1 MAHPAAVSREYL
13 FMIDNRRDFLRVLL
27 GGAAGLSLT
36 VTSRALGQA
45 AGQGGPPP
53 TPITAKKLTDRIVVL
68 SGAGGNVGLVIAP
81 EGGLMIDG
89 GLPNRAG
96 DLAKAVADIIRRPVQ
111 VLFNTHYH
119 GDHVGS
125 NELLGKNKVRIIAH
139 TNVKKRLGER
149 IESQA
154 FGRTIEPLS
163 ATGQPTETFPVG
175 GKLTFGREAVQYT
188 HVPLAHTDG
197 DAWVFFPQANI
208 LHTGDLL
215 FIERYPVVDFTVG
228 GSLAGMTAA
237 LDRVVRAVDKTT
249 QIIPGHGPVVT
260 IKELLAT
267 RQMWAA
273 LNQRLE
279 MMAKE
284 GRTVDE
290 VVKAAPTKDFDAK
303 VGPQA
308 AQTSEGFLR
317 QAYGGVLARQ
327 KRG

>member
-1 MAHPAAVSREYL
+1 
-13 FMIDNRRDFLRVLL
+13 MIDTRRDFLRALL
-27 GGAAGLSLT
+27 SGAAGLSLT
-36 VTSRALGQA
+36 ITSRAFGQA
-45 AGQGGPPP
+45 ATQGAPPA
-53 TPITAKKLTDRIVVL
+53 PITVKKLTDRLFVL
-68 SGAGGNVGLVIAP
+68 SGAGGNVGLVISP

-89 GLPNRAG
+89 GLPNRSA
-96 DLAKAVADIIRRPVQ
+96 DLAKSVAEIIRMPVRI
-111 VLFNTHYH
+111 LFNTHYH

-139 TNVKKRLGER
+139 ANVKKRLGER

-163 ATGQPTETFPVG
+163 AAGQPTETFTVG
-175 GKLTFGREAVQYT
+175 GKLTFGREALQYT

-197 DAWVFFPQANI
+197 DSWVFFPNANI
-208 LHTGDLL
+208 VHTGDLL

-228 GSLAGMTAA
+228 GSLTGMTSA

-267 RQMWAA
+267 RQIWAA

-279 MMAKE
+279 MMVKE

-290 VVKAAPTKDFDAK
+290 VVKAAPTKEFDAK

-308 AQTSEGFLR
+308 AQTAEGFLR

>member
-1 MAHPAAVSREYL
+1 MARAAAVSREYL
-13 FMIDNRRDFLRVLL
+13 SMIDTRRDFLRALL
-27 GGAAGLSLT
+27 GGAAGLSFT
-36 VTSRALGQA
+36 FTSRAFGQA
-45 AGQGGPPP
+45 AAQGAAPA
-53 TPITAKKLTDRIVVL
+53 PITIKKLTDRIFVL
-68 SGAGGNVGLVIAP
+68 AGAGGNVGLVMGP
-81 EGGLMIDG
+81 EGALMIDG
-89 GLPNRAG
+89 GLPNRAA
-96 DLAKAVADIIRRPVQ
+96 DLAKSVAEITRMPVQ

-139 TNVKKRLGER
+139 ANVKKRLGER

-154 FGRTIEPLS
+154 FGRTIEPLN
-163 ATGQPTETFPVG
+163 AVGLPTETFPVG
-175 GKLTFGREAVQYT
+175 GKLTFGREVLQYT

-197 DAWVFFPQANI
+197 DSWVVFPQANI

-228 GSLAGMTAA
+228 GSLAGMTSA
-237 LDRVVRAVDKTT
+237 LDRVLRAVNKTT
-249 QIIPGHGPVVT
+249 QVIPGHGPVVT

-267 RQMWAA
+267 RRIWAT

-279 MMAKE
+279 TMAKE

-290 VVKAAPTKDFDAK
+290 VVKMAPTKEFDAQ

-308 AQTSEGFLR
+308 AQTAEGFIR
-317 QAYGGVLARQ
+317 QAYGGILARQ

>member
-1 MAHPAAVSREYL
+1 
-13 FMIDNRRDFLRVLL
+13 MIDTRRDFLRALL
-27 GGAAGLSLT
+27 TGAAGFSFT
-36 VTSRALGQA
+36 VDSRALGEA
-45 AGQGGPPP
+45 AVQGAPPP
-53 TPITAKKLTDRIVVL
+53 PPIMANKLTERITVL
-68 SGAGGNVGLVIAP
+68 SGAGGNVGIVLSP
-81 EGGLMIDG
+81 DGWLMIDG

-96 DLAKAVADIIRRPVQ
+96 DVAAAIARISSRPVQ
-111 VLFNTHYH
+111 VLLNTHYH

-125 NELLGKNKVRIIAH
+125 NEILGKNKVRIIAH
-139 TNVKKRLGER
+139 ENVKKRLSQR

-163 ATGQPTETFPVG
+163 AAGQPTETFTVG
-175 GKLTFGREAVQYT
+175 GKLTFAQEALQYS
-188 HVPLAHTDG
+188 HIPLAHTDG
-197 DAWVFFPQANI
+197 DSWVFFPTANI

-228 GSLAGMTAA
+228 GSLAGMISA
-237 LDRVVRAVDKTT
+237 LDRVGRVVNSETR
-249 QIIPGHGPVVT
+249 IIPGHGPVVT
-260 IKELLAT
+260 IKELRAT
-267 RQMWAA
+267 RSTWASI
-273 LNQRLE
+273 NQRLE

-290 VVKAAPTKDFDAK
+290 VVKAAPTKEFDAR

>member
-1 MAHPAAVSREYL
+1 
-13 FMIDNRRDFLRVLL
+13 MIDTRRDFLRALL

-36 VTSRALGQA
+36 FTSRAFAQA
-45 AGQGGPPP
+45 AQGAAPAP
-53 TPITAKKLTDRIVVL
+53 PITMKKLTDRIFVL
-68 SGAGGNVGLVIAP
+68 SGAGGNIGVVIGAD
-81 EGGLMIDG
+81 GVLMIDG
-89 GLPNRAG
+89 GLPNRSG
-96 DLAKAVADIIRRPVQ
+96 DVAKAVGEIVQRPVQ

-139 TNVKKRLGER
+139 ANVKKRLGER

-163 ATGQPTETFPVG
+163 AAGQPTETFTVA
-175 GKLTFGREAVQYT
+175 GKLTFGQDALQYT

-197 DAWVFFPQANI
+197 DSWVLFRQANI

-228 GSLAGMTAA
+228 GSLAGMTSA
-237 LDRVVRAVDKTT
+237 LDRLERVVNPKM
-249 QIIPGHGPVVT
+249 QIIPGHGPVVGM
-260 IKELLAT
+260 KEMRAT
-267 RQMWAA
+267 RNIWAE

-279 MMAKE
+279 TMAKE

-308 AQTSEGFLR
+308 AQTADGFLR

-327 KRG
+327 KRA

>member
-1 MAHPAAVSREYL
+1 
-13 FMIDNRRDFLRVLL
+13 MIDTRRDFLRALL
-27 GGAAGLSLT
+27 GSAAGLSFT
-36 VTSRALGQA
+36 VDLRAFGQA
-45 AGQGGPPP
+45 AAQSTPPP
-53 TPITAKKLTDRIVVL
+53 TPVTIKRLTGTIYVL
-68 SGAGGNVGLVIAP
+68 SGAGGNVALVLAP

-96 DLAKAVADIIRRPVQ
+96 DVAKAVADVARRPVQ
-111 VLFNTHYH
+111 ILFNTHYH

-139 TNVKKRLGER
+139 ENVKKRLSER

-163 ATGQPTETFPVG
+163 AAGQPTETFAVG
-175 GKLTFGREAVQYT
+175 GKLTFGREALQYT

-228 GSLAGMTAA
+228 GSLAGMTTA
-237 LDRVVRAVDKTT
+237 LDRIVRAVDKTT
-249 QIIPGHGPVVT
+249 QIIPGHGSVVT

-267 RQMWAA
+267 RQTWAE

-284 GRTVDE
+284 GRTVEE
-290 VVKAAPTKDFDAK
+290 VVKAAPTKAFDAR
-303 VGPQA
+303 VGAQA
-308 AQTSEGFLR
+308 ASTAEGFLR

-327 KRG
+327 KKG